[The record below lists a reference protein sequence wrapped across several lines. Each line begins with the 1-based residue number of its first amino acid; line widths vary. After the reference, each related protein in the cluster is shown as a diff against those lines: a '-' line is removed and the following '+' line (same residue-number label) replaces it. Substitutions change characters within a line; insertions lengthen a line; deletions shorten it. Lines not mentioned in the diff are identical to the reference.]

1 MEAPGSKISHYHAKN
16 CKHCQRLIFWD
27 KTADGK
33 WFPRNVYTLDGKC
46 FIAGGRPR
54 RHDCRSEVQDRLDA
68 ALKLETQLDEELT
81 VMNNDALDVALLT
94 GRSKEGDE
102 LVQMQLQTLHK
113 KMDVKTLR
121 LADTRHH
128 IVYLQELLAKR

>member
-1 MEAPGSKISHYHAKN
+1 MKAPSSKISHCHAKN
-16 CKHCQRLIFWD
+16 CKYCQRLIFWD
-27 KTADGK
+27 QTADGK

-81 VMNNDALDVALLT
+81 VMNNDALDVARFT
-94 GRSKEGDE
+94 GRSEEGDE
-102 LVQMQLQTLHK
+102 LVKMKLQTLHK
-113 KMDVKTLR
+113 TMDAKASR
-121 LADTRHH
+121 LADTRQY
-128 IVYLQELLAKR
+128 IGYLQELLAKR